1 MNIFIMGAPGSGKGT
16 FSSKIKEEYN
26 LNHIST
32 GDIFRA
38 NISQGTELGL
48 QAKAYAEQGKLVP
61 DEITNKMVK
70 DYLATL
76 SDKKNG
82 YLLDGY
88 PRTLDQAKAF
98 EEMTDGTDLAVDVIL
113 AMDVPTDVLT
123 RRITGRRTCKD
134 CGEIYNI
141 YSKPTKVEGVC
152 DRCGGELTQR
162 KDDNEESLKV
172 RLDEYSN
179 NTEPVIDYYEKKN
192 MVSHINADASMD
204 EIWSSVKEALKNKS
218 IALIIIKRNSCVFYV
233 YHISVKIRRI
243 PYAF

>member
-179 NTEPVIDYYEKKN
+179 NTEPVI
-192 MVSHINADASMD
+192 
-204 EIWSSVKEALKNKS
+204 EIGRAHV
-218 IALIIIKRNSCVFYV
+218 
-233 YHISVKIRRI
+233 
-243 PYAF
+243 

>member
-192 MVSHINADASMD
+192 MVSRINADASMD
-204 EIWSSVKEALKNKS
+204 EIWSSVKEALKNK
-218 IALIIIKRNSCVFYV
+218 
-233 YHISVKIRRI
+233 
-243 PYAF
+243 

>member
-123 RRITGRRTCKD
+123 RRITGRRICKD

-204 EIWSSVKEALKNKS
+204 EIWSSVKEALKNK
-218 IALIIIKRNSCVFYV
+218 
-233 YHISVKIRRI
+233 
-243 PYAF
+243 

>member
-26 LNHIST
+26 LNHLST

-123 RRITGRRTCKD
+123 RRITGRRTCKE

-204 EIWSSVKEALKNKS
+204 EIWSSVKEALKNK
-218 IALIIIKRNSCVFYV
+218 
-233 YHISVKIRRI
+233 
-243 PYAF
+243 

>member
-204 EIWSSVKEALKNKS
+204 EIWSSVKEALKN
-218 IALIIIKRNSCVFYV
+218 R
-233 YHISVKIRRI
+233 
-243 PYAF
+243 

>member
-98 EEMTDGTDLAVDVIL
+98 EEMTDGTDLAVEVIL

-204 EIWSSVKEALKNKS
+204 EIWSSVKEALKNK
-218 IALIIIKRNSCVFYV
+218 
-233 YHISVKIRRI
+233 
-243 PYAF
+243 

>member
-61 DEITNKMVK
+61 NEITNKMVK

-204 EIWSSVKEALKNKS
+204 EIWSSVKEALKNK
-218 IALIIIKRNSCVFYV
+218 
-233 YHISVKIRRI
+233 
-243 PYAF
+243 

>member
-123 RRITGRRTCKD
+123 RRITGRRTCRD

-204 EIWSSVKEALKNKS
+204 EIWSSVKEALKNK
-218 IALIIIKRNSCVFYV
+218 
-233 YHISVKIRRI
+233 
-243 PYAF
+243 

>member
-76 SDKKNG
+76 SNKKNG

-204 EIWSSVKEALKNKS
+204 EIWASVKEALKNK
-218 IALIIIKRNSCVFYV
+218 
-233 YHISVKIRRI
+233 
-243 PYAF
+243 

>member
-123 RRITGRRTCKD
+123 RRITGRRTCKE

-204 EIWSSVKEALKNKS
+204 EIWSSVKEALKNK
-218 IALIIIKRNSCVFYV
+218 
-233 YHISVKIRRI
+233 
-243 PYAF
+243 

>member
-192 MVSHINADASMD
+192 MVSHINADVSMD
-204 EIWSSVKEALKNKS
+204 EIWSSVKEALKNK
-218 IALIIIKRNSCVFYV
+218 
-233 YHISVKIRRI
+233 
-243 PYAF
+243 

>member
-61 DEITNKMVK
+61 DEITNKIVK

-141 YSKPTKVEGVC
+141 YSKPTKVEGAC

-204 EIWSSVKEALKNKS
+204 EIWSSVKEALKNK
-218 IALIIIKRNSCVFYV
+218 
-233 YHISVKIRRI
+233 
-243 PYAF
+243 

>member
-26 LNHIST
+26 VNHIST

-76 SDKKNG
+76 TDKKNG

-98 EEMTDGTDLAVDVIL
+98 EEMTEGTDLAVDVVI
-113 AMDVPTDVLT
+113 AMDIDDEVLT
-123 RRITGRRTCKD
+123 RRITGRRTCGD

-141 YSKPTKVEGVC
+141 YSKPTKVEDVC
-152 DRCGGELTQR
+152 DHCGGHLTQR

-172 RLDEYSN
+172 RLNEYAT
-179 NTEPVIDYYEKKN
+179 NTEPVIAYYEKKGI
-192 MVSHINADASMD
+192 VSHIKADASME
-204 EIWSSVKEALKNKS
+204 EIWTSMKEALKNK
-218 IALIIIKRNSCVFYV
+218 
-233 YHISVKIRRI
+233 
-243 PYAF
+243 

>member
-204 EIWSSVKEALKNKS
+204 EIWSRVKEALKNK
-218 IALIIIKRNSCVFYV
+218 
-233 YHISVKIRRI
+233 
-243 PYAF
+243 

>member
-98 EEMTDGTDLAVDVIL
+98 EEMTDGTDLVVDVIL

-204 EIWSSVKEALKNKS
+204 EIWSSVKEALKNK
-218 IALIIIKRNSCVFYV
+218 
-233 YHISVKIRRI
+233 
-243 PYAF
+243 

>member
-204 EIWSSVKEALKNKS
+204 EIWSSVKEALKK
-218 IALIIIKRNSCVFYV
+218 K
-233 YHISVKIRRI
+233 
-243 PYAF
+243 

>member
-204 EIWSSVKEALKNKS
+204 EIWASVKEALKNK
-218 IALIIIKRNSCVFYV
+218 
-233 YHISVKIRRI
+233 
-243 PYAF
+243 

>member
-38 NISQGTELGL
+38 NISQKTELGL

-204 EIWSSVKEALKNKS
+204 EIWSSVKEALKNK
-218 IALIIIKRNSCVFYV
+218 
-233 YHISVKIRRI
+233 
-243 PYAF
+243 

>member
-48 QAKAYAEQGKLVP
+48 QTKAYAEQGKLVP

-204 EIWSSVKEALKNKS
+204 EIWSSVKEALKNK
-218 IALIIIKRNSCVFYV
+218 
-233 YHISVKIRRI
+233 
-243 PYAF
+243 